1 MNPLMNILTEP
12 AQVADFSQDTWW
24 IWVIKAVFIVVFLI
38 FSVIFA
44 LWFERR
50 LLARMQN
57 RVGPNTVGPLGLLQ
71 SFPDALKLL
80 MKEDFFLK
88 GADKVVYF
96 VAPAI
101 SALAAF
107 TIMAVIPMGPGV
119 NLFGH
124 ETPLQL
130 SDSPVAMLFV
140 LAAAALGEYG
150 LVLGGWSAKSTLPLY
165 GSVRSATQMISYELA
180 QGLSLITIFVLAG
193 TMSTSGIVDAQNDLW
208 NIIIL
213 MPAFLVYVV
222 TMFGEA
228 NRLPF
233 DLPEAENEIVAG
245 PHTEYSSMKFGWY
258 YLSEYINMLNLSMLA
273 TTLFLGGWHAGPI
286 EGAIFNLLGFDANVG
301 WWPMLWFLGKTWTFM
316 ALFVWVRGTLI
327 RFRYDQFMKL
337 GWKGLIPAA
346 LIWLFIVMAVLGINT
361 ARPIQL
367 EPVLIILSIAYS
379 LIMLIWAFGD
389 DTYYPSQAEI
399 IAEREQEE
407 FTGFEDGYPVPPLPG
422 QHLPPSPRASRRS
435 GSTASAGLESSQ
447 GNLQGS
453 SQSAALGSAR
463 FNSAQ
468 SESLAG
474 VVPSNAVAPNNS
486 DEHRTTQEVSK

>member
-1 MNPLMNILTEP
+1 MNPVLFALGEAP
-12 AQVADFSQDTWW
+12 QVADFSDDTWW
-24 IWVIKAVFIVVFLI
+24 IWVIKAVFIILFLI

-57 RVGPNTVGPLGLLQ
+57 RLGPNTVGPLGLLQ

-107 TIMAVIPMGPGV
+107 TIMAVIPMGPSV

-124 ETPLQL
+124 MTPLQL
-130 SDSPVAMLFV
+130 TDSPVAMLFI
-140 LAAAALGEYG
+140 LAVAALGEYG
-150 LVLGGWSAKSTLPLY
+150 LVMGGWSAKSTLPLY

-180 QGLSLITIFVLAG
+180 QGLSLVTLFIVNG
-193 TMSTSGIVDAQNDLW
+193 TMSTSGIVSAQTGVW
-208 NIIIL
+208 NFIIL
-213 MPAFLVYVV
+213 LPAFLVYLV

-245 PHTEYSSMKFGWY
+245 PHTEYSSMKFGWF

-273 TTLFLGGWHAGPI
+273 TTLFFGGWRTGPI
-286 EGAIFNLLGFDANVG
+286 MAWIFGLWGGDPNTG
-301 WWPMLWFLGKTWTFM
+301 WWPMLWFLIKVWLFM
-316 ALFVWVRGTLI
+316 AVFVWVRGTMV
-327 RFRYDQFMKL
+327 RFRYDQFMKF
-337 GWKGLIPAA
+337 GWKGLIPAS
-346 LIWLFIVMAVLGINT
+346 LIWLAIIMVVLGIDAVVGIANIT
-361 ARPIQL
+361 A
-367 EPVLIILSIAYS
+367 VLVILSIGFS

-389 DTYYPSQAEI
+389 DRYRPTQEELVAQ
-399 IAEREQEE
+399 REKEE

-422 QHLPPSPRASRRS
+422 QHLPPSPRAQRR
-435 GSTASAGLESSQ
+435 GAKTVNAGEPVSTSSALTE
-447 GNLQGS
+447 
-453 SQSAALGSAR
+453 
-463 FNSAQ
+463 
-468 SESLAG
+468 
-474 VVPSNAVAPNNS
+474 
-486 DEHRTTQEVSK
+486 QEA

>member
-1 MNPLMNILTEP
+1 MKLTMSNL
-12 AQVADFSQDTWW
+12 AMASQVADFSDDTWW
-24 IWVIKAVFIVVFLI
+24 IWVIKAVFIIVFLI

-57 RVGPNTVGPLGLLQ
+57 RLGPNTVGPLGLLQ

-80 MKEDFFLK
+80 FKEDFFLK

-101 SALAAF
+101 SALCAF
-107 TIMAVIPMGPGV
+107 TIMAVIPMGPSV

-124 ETPLQL
+124 TTPLQL
-130 SDSPVAMLFV
+130 TDSPVALLFV
-140 LAAAALGEYG
+140 LAVAALGEYG

-180 QGLSLITIFVLAG
+180 QGLSLVTLFILNG
-193 TMSTSGIVDAQNDLW
+193 TMSTSGIVDAQTSVW

-213 MPAFLVYVV
+213 MPAFLVYLV

-273 TTLFLGGWHAGPI
+273 TTLFLGGWRAGPV
-286 EGAIFNLLGFDANVG
+286 EGFIFHLIGWDANTG
-301 WWPMLWFLGKTWTFM
+301 WWPMLWFLLKTWTFM
-316 ALFVWVRGTLI
+316 GLFVWVRGTLL

-337 GWKGLIPAA
+337 GWKGLIPAS
-346 LIWLFIVMAVLGINT
+346 LIWLFIVMAVLAVNVVYPINVNS
-361 ARPIQL
+361 
-367 EPVLIILSIAYS
+367 VLIILSVGFA

-389 DTYYPSQAEI
+389 DEYHPSQAEI
-399 IAEREQEE
+399 VAAREKQE

-422 QHLPPSPRASRRS
+422 QHLPPSPRAQRS
-435 GSTASAGLESSQ
+435 SVTVTAQTVTPTA
-447 GNLQGS
+447 
-453 SQSAALGSAR
+453 
-463 FNSAQ
+463 
-468 SESLAG
+468 
-474 VVPSNAVAPNNS
+474 
-486 DEHRTTQEVSK
+486 QEVSND

>member
-1 MNPLMNILTEP
+1 MKSFVGLAAAAP
-12 AQVADFSQDTWW
+12 QVAQFDQDTWW

-57 RVGPNTVGPLGLLQ
+57 RLGPNTVGPLGLLQ

-96 VAPAI
+96 IAPAI
-101 SALAAF
+101 SALCAF
-107 TIMAVIPMGPGV
+107 TIMAVIPMGPSV

-124 ETPLQL
+124 ITPLQL
-130 SDSPVAMLFV
+130 TDSPVALLFV
-140 LAAAALGEYG
+140 LAVAALGEYG
-150 LVLGGWSAKSTLPLY
+150 LVLGGWSAHSTLPLY

-180 QGLSLITIFVLAG
+180 QGLSLVTLFIVNG
-193 TMSTSGIVDAQNDLW
+193 SMSASGIVSAQTSIW
-208 NIIIL
+208 NIFIL
-213 MPAFLVYVV
+213 LPAFLVYLV

-258 YLSEYINMLNLSMLA
+258 YLSEYINILNLSMLA
-273 TTLFLGGWHAGPI
+273 TTLFLGGWRAGPI
-286 EGAIFNLLGFDANVG
+286 IGGLFNLLGADANAG
-301 WWPMLWFLGKTWTFM
+301 WWGMLWFLGKTWTFM
-316 ALFVWVRGTLI
+316 GVFVWVRGTLV
-327 RFRYDQFMKL
+327 RFRYDQFMKF

-346 LIWLFIVMAVLGINT
+346 LIWLAIVMVVFGVNTRYTINVT
-361 ARPIQL
+361 SVMA
-367 EPVLIILSIAYS
+367 ILSVGFS

-389 DTYYPSQAEI
+389 DVYHPSQAEI
-399 IAEREQEE
+399 IAEREKAG
-407 FTGFEDGYPVPPLPG
+407 FDGFEDGYPVPPLPG
-422 QHLPPSPRASRRS
+422 QHLPPSPRAQRRS
-435 GSTASAGLESSQ
+435 ASTASAAATALPA
-447 GNLQGS
+447 
-453 SQSAALGSAR
+453 SAEAAT
-463 FNSAQ
+463 A
-468 SESLAG
+468 
-474 VVPSNAVAPNNS
+474 
-486 DEHRTTQEVSK
+486 QEVSND